1 LKVMRWAGFI
11 AVGMIVAACSSTTGD
26 RTSLSGAPRSHGDDD
41 DDVKGAVDAGPVDA
55 APVDA
60 GPVQS
65 DVCKVGGLALCFG
78 FDGAVTDGSSNA
90 LKPKIANIEL
100 VKGKDS
106 LAASFGPAS
115 QMTFEPNQAF
125 ELPKDAATV
134 EAWIRRQSTGADAV
148 VFDDDG
154 RFSLTITATGKVV
167 CGSSGGAVTGTT
179 DIAVEDWAHVAC
191 VVDKGEIRAYV
202 NGKEDAKGPGS
213 IGSAPKLGAA
223 IGQDAPTGQPYYGL
237 IDSFRLL
244 WLARSADEIATDA
257 K

>member
-1 LKVMRWAGFI
+1 MRWAGFI
-11 AVGMIVAACSSTTGD
+11 AVGMIVAACSTSTED
-26 RTSLSGAPRSHGDDD
+26 RGSLRAAPRTHGDDD
-41 DDVKGAVDAGPVDA
+41 DDVKAAVDAGPSDA

-65 DVCKVGGLALCFG
+65 EICKVGGLALCFG
-78 FDGAVTDGSSNA
+78 FDGSATDGSSNA
-90 LKPKIANIEL
+90 LKPKLANIEF

-125 ELPKDAATV
+125 ELPKDAATI

-154 RFSLTITATGKVV
+154 RFSMTITAAGKVT
-167 CGSSGGAVTGTT
+167 CASSGGAVTGTT

-191 VVDKGEIRAYV
+191 VVDKGELRVYV
-202 NGKEDAKGPGS
+202 NGKEDGKGPGQ
-213 IGSAPKLGAA
+213 IGSNPKLGAA
-223 IGQDAPTGQPYYGL
+223 IGGDAPTGQPYYGL
-237 IDSFRLL
+237 IDSFRLF
-244 WLARSADEIATDA
+244 WLARSADEIAADA